1 MLRRNI
7 NVSEHS
13 SNVLFFVCNDY
24 NKRIHKQML
33 FIWTQIP
40 MDMVYE
46 ILEFSN
52 HAKLRNLVLMYKIP
66 ETDPRLQMQI
76 KPIKKKSVVLPMPN
90 DKKMEISFFRDKLNY
105 CVFKIKNNI
114 PQLVQI
120 HQWTIR

>member
-1 MLRRNI
+1 
-7 NVSEHS
+7 
-13 SNVLFFVCNDY
+13 
-24 NKRIHKQML
+24 
-33 FIWTQIP
+33 

-76 KPIKKKSVVLPMPN
+76 TPIKKKSVVLPMPN
-90 DKKMEISFFRDKLNY
+90 EKKMEINIFRDKLNY

-114 PQLVQI
+114 PQLFQI
-120 HQWTIR
+120 HQWTIPI